1 MRGYQCHFFPP
12 TRPDMFMKK
21 SFRGTPPRSPVK
33 GGGGRAKALPYI
45 GSLTGRAQ
53 SPDPTEFGC
62 ETGMIRECTAAD
74 AERIKRWTEAEGG
87 RSLFWLAMLD
97 DITAEVIL
105 EEAVWRIA
113 GRDGQLERRG
123 CSSFLRQQ

>member
-1 MRGYQCHFFPP
+1 
-12 TRPDMFMKK
+12 MKK

-62 ETGMIRECTAAD
+62 ETGMIRECTAGD
-74 AERIKRWTEAEGG
+74 VERIH
-87 RSLFWLAMLD
+87 MLD
-97 DITAEVIL
+97 DVTPEVIL
-105 EEAVWRIA
+105 EGAVWRIA